1 MDAPR
6 FVPGHLPEPTTG
18 DAFWAPFRKSEL
30 LVKSLADKRARLLRT
45 DDVKALG
52 LAVTHVHHVGTL
64 EGVPC
69 IAAALP
75 DDAPDVEGCRYGGLR
90 QAYGW
95 LPKSE
100 LEAAMTGFQIQYWD
114 SHHRFCPGCGAPI
127 AMKKAERAKRCEPCA
142 RDFYPPVVPAVIVRV
157 RRGDALLMTRA
168 PHFPSKMYGLVAG
181 FLEPG
186 ETLEQCVA
194 REIREETGLV
204 VRDVRYF
211 GSQPWPFPHQVMVG
225 FTAEYESGDIVV
237 DKTELEE
244 AAWFTREA
252 MPQLPPPFSIARAL
266 IDDWLRSGE

>member
-6 FVPGHLPEPTTG
+6 FVPGHLREPAPG
-18 DAFWAPFRKSEL
+18 DALWAPFRGAEL
-30 LVKSLADKRARLLRT
+30 LVKWLPGKRARLLRT
-45 DDVKALG
+45 SEVIDLG
-52 LAVTHVHHVGTL
+52 LAVTHVHHVGTFD
-64 EGVPC
+64 GVPC
-69 IAAALP
+69 IAASLP
-75 DDAPDVEGCRYGGLR
+75 DDAADVEGCRYGGLR

-95 LPKSE
+95 MDIGE
-100 LEAAMTGFQIQYWD
+100 LEVAMTAFQIQYWD
-114 SHHRFCPGCGAPI
+114 KHHRYCPGCGAPI
-127 AMKKAERAKRCEPCA
+127 AMKPTERAKHCAPCA

-157 RRGDALLMTRA
+157 QRGNSILMTRA
-168 PHFPSKMYGLVAG
+168 PRFPPGMYGLVAG

-194 REIREETGLV
+194 REVLEETGLI

-244 AAWFTREA
+244 AAWFSRDA
-252 MPQLPPPFSIARAL
+252 LPMLPPPFSIARAL
-266 IDDWLRSGE
+266 IDDWL

>member
-6 FVPGHLPEPTTG
+6 FVPGHPLTPTTG
-18 DAFWAPFRKSEL
+18 DALWAPFRKNDV
-30 LVKSLADKRARLLRT
+30 LVKALGDRRARLLRT
-45 DDVKALG
+45 DEVNALG
-52 LAVTHVHHVGTL
+52 LAVTHVHHVCTRD
-64 EGVPC
+64 GVPC
-69 IAAALP
+69 LAAALP
-75 DDAPDVEGCRYGGLR
+75 DDAPDEEGCRYGGLR
-90 QAYGW
+90 QAYYW
-95 LPKSE
+95 LPVTE
-100 LEAAMTGFQIQYWD
+100 LEVAMTAYQIQYWD
-114 SHHRFCPGCGAPI
+114 KHYRFCHACGAPI
-127 AMKKAERAKRCEPCA
+127 EMKPAERAKRCEPCA

-157 RRGDALLMTRA
+157 QRGDAILMTRA

-194 REIREETGLV
+194 REIREETGIV

-225 FTAEYESGDIVV
+225 FTAEHASGEIVV

-244 AAWFTREA
+244 AEWFKRDA

-266 IDDWLRSGE
+266 IDDWLHHGE